1 MSDATPVLEM
11 RGARPHTATGQL
23 SALLLDFRV
32 MPGQCI
38 VIEVQDATLA
48 AEFVDLCCGLL
59 LPLEGQVRFLG
70 HDWSAVSYEHAAA
83 MRGHI
88 GRTYGA
94 NSWISFLGTDQN
106 ILWPQLHHTRRP
118 EPMLRETA
126 AELAR
131 SFGLPGLPLTS
142 PDGLTRGDLVRADCV
157 RAFLGDPRLVII
169 ESAALERVANLE
181 PALLNALTAT
191 RDPQTCSIW
200 LAPGDSSWKDRA
212 FPATMRLRLTEHG
225 LVPTGALP

>member
-11 RGARPHTATGQL
+11 VGVRPHAATGHL
-23 SALLLDFRV
+23 SSLLLDLRV
-32 MPGQCI
+32 MAGQCI
-38 VIEVQDATLA
+38 AIEVHDATLT

-70 HDWSAVSYEHAAA
+70 HDWSEVSHEQAAA
-83 MRGHI
+83 MRGRI

-94 NSWISFLGTDQN
+94 NSWISFLGADRN
-106 ILWPQLHHTRRP
+106 ILLPQLHHTRRP
-118 EPMLRETA
+118 EAILRDAA

-142 PDGLTRGDLVRADCV
+142 PDALTAADLIRADCV

-169 ESAALERVANLE
+169 QASALGHVADLA
-181 PALLNALTAT
+181 PAVLAAFTAT
-191 RDPQTCSIW
+191 RNRQASGIW
-200 LAPGDSSWKDRA
+200 LTSGDISWRDRPI
-212 FPATMRLRLTEHG
+212 PATMRMRLTERG
-225 LVPTGALP
+225 LVPMEALR